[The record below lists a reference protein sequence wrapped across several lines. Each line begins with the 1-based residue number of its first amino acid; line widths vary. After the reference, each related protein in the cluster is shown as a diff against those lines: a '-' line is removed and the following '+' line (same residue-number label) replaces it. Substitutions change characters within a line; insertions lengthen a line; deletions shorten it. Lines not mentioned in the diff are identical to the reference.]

1 MDTSSSALPANICI
15 VVNEYRS
22 LKRGTEYFNEMIF
35 YCKTNNNFVNNVN
48 FGLPEVNSESMS
60 RRQSHLLRYQKKGHA
75 SSRLYYYSRV
85 LDSRVLLASSCC
97 IVCILAIRA

>member
-35 YCKTNNNFVNNVN
+35 
-48 FGLPEVNSESMS
+48 
-60 RRQSHLLRYQKKGHA
+60 
-75 SSRLYYYSRV
+75 
-85 LDSRVLLASSCC
+85 
-97 IVCILAIRA
+97 IVKLIITL